1 MESLI
6 GNRESEVR
14 NQLLV
19 HMYENATI
27 DVDTTEQI
35 WRWAKNHKGAKCKKG
50 EYKRTREEKY
60 CTGTKRLKHAMLR
73 NNLAEETSLADI

>member
-35 WRWAKNHKGAKCKKG
+35 
-50 EYKRTREEKY
+50 
-60 CTGTKRLKHAMLR
+60 
-73 NNLAEETSLADI
+73 

>member
-19 HMYENATI
+19 HMYENATF
-27 DVDTTEQI
+27 DMDTT
-35 WRWAKNHKGAKCKKG
+35 N
-50 EYKRTREEKY
+50 
-60 CTGTKRLKHAMLR
+60 KH
-73 NNLAEETSLADI
+73 EDEPKPQGW